1 MTVPM
6 IEVAEAEALILEN
19 MPRFASAEEPL
30 AACVGLVLAADLVA
44 ERDQPPFDRVTMD
57 GIAIAYRDW
66 AAGVRAF
73 AVVGTQGAGAPA
85 LTTAAPEQCVEVMT
99 GAMLPGGTD
108 TVVPVERVERHGDVA
123 RIAPDAVVAARQ
135 FVHARGV
142 DRKTGGVLL
151 RAGTRIGPPEIAVLA
166 SAGRA
171 SVAVAGRPRIAV
183 ISTGDELVGL
193 DEPLA
198 PEQIRSSNDWAV
210 EASLTRHRLASVTRT
225 RLKDDASA
233 IADALRRVDDA
244 ADVLILSGGVS
255 MGQFDFVPAVLAKLG
270 AKLVFDRVRQRPGK
284 PMWFG
289 VSARGKPIFALPG
302 NPVSTLVC
310 TTRYIL
316 PALRAASGLTR
327 EPAEVV
333 TLAAPAEASAQFTYF
348 MPVRVDWSATGAA
361 LAQPRPTNTSGD
373 FVSLAGTDGFVELPA
388 RRGEHAAGTAAR
400 LFRW

>member
-19 MPRFASAEEPL
+19 MPRFASGEEPL
-30 AACVGLVLAADLVA
+30 AACVGLVLAADVVA

-73 AVVGTQGAGAPA
+73 AVIGTQAAGAPA
-85 LTTAAPEQCVEVMT
+85 LATAAPEQCVEVMT

-108 TVVPVERVERHGDVA
+108 TVVPVERVERHGDAAKV
-123 RIAPDAVVAARQ
+123 APDAAVAARQ

-166 SAGRA
+166 SAGCA
-171 SVAVAGRPRIAV
+171 SVAVARRPRIAV

-198 PEQIRSSNDWAV
+198 PEQIRSSNDWAI
-210 EASLTRHRLASVTRT
+210 EASLTRHRLAAVTRT

-233 IADALRRVDDA
+233 LADALRRIDDA

-270 AKLVFDRVRQRPGK
+270 AKLVFHRVRQRPGK

-289 VSARGKPIFALPG
+289 LSARGKPIFALPG

-310 TTRYIL
+310 TTRYVL

-327 EPAEVV
+327 EPTEVV
-333 TLAAPAEASAQFTYF
+333 TLAAPTEASPQLTYF
-348 MPVRVDWSATGAA
+348 MPVRLDWSAAGSG

-388 RRGEHAAGTAAR
+388 RQGEHAAGTTAR